1 MNYLTEIS
9 GSDGGDV
16 DVLPMMM
23 TTMMMMKNIFTIM
36 TMTMIMTTTTIM
48 KTMWLMI
55 FVTIRDFGLTYL
67 RNLAWHFTCRIMCGS
82 VKMCSA

>member
-23 TTMMMMKNIFTIM
+23 TTMVMMKKIFTIM
-36 TMTMIMTTTTIM
+36 TMTTIM
-48 KTMWLMI
+48 KKIMWLMI

-67 RNLAWHFTCRIMCGS
+67 RNLAWNFTCRIMCGS
-82 VKMCSA
+82 IKMCSA